1 MDFNLPILVN
11 YPLRKTEG
19 TVASEEV
26 SEGQFSVQ
34 DSHFPYET
42 KMTGDPFQVPIKK
55 MTQHGK
61 QTGGISSLCTAAEQ
75 YGWIQA
81 IQEIHTLH

>member
-1 MDFNLPILVN
+1 MGFNLPILVN

-26 SEGQFSVQ
+26 SGGQFSVQ

-42 KMTGDPFQVPIKK
+42 KMTGDPFQVPIKNLHS
-55 MTQHGK
+55 MENK
-61 QTGGISSLCTAAEQ
+61 QEKLVVCA
-75 YGWIQA
+75 
-81 IQEIHTLH
+81 